1 VLNRVDENFGFI
13 DAAYQ
18 AGKIDLFQLIVVQ
31 NDLVSAQLS
40 YLDALARFR
49 QAEVDLERAI
59 GAPL

>member
-1 VLNRVDENFGFI
+1 
-13 DAAYQ
+13 
-18 AGKIDLFQLIVVQ
+18 VQ

-59 GAPL
+59 GSPL